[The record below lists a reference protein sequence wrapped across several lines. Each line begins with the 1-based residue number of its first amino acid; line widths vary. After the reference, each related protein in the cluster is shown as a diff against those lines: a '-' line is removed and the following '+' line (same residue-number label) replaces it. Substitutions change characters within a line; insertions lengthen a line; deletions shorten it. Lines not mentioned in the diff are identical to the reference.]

1 MIDVTIKYFA
11 VLREVVGHAEETR
24 SYPEGTTVSAL
35 LEELEGVYP
44 ALAGKRDRLSVAVN
58 HQYASGELVLQNGA
72 ELALLPPV
80 AGGMDVDPTEGRY
93 QVLETPL
100 SPELVSSL
108 VKGDFGGAV
117 GSFVGMVRAQSQG
130 RTVERLDYEA
140 YRPMAVKELQRIGRE
155 VEERWPQASVAIHHR
170 IGSLTVGELA
180 VVIAVCT
187 PHRQAGFEACSH
199 TIERLKESVPIWKKE
214 FFTDGSTWVGW
225 GP

>member
-1 MIDVTIKYFA
+1 
-11 VLREVVGHAEETR
+11 
-24 SYPEGTTVSAL
+24 
-35 LEELEGVYP
+35 
-44 ALAGKRDRLSVAVN
+44 
-58 HQYASGELVLQNGA
+58 
-72 ELALLPPV
+72 
-80 AGGMDVDPTEGRY
+80 
-93 QVLETPL
+93 
-100 SPELVSSL
+100 
-108 VKGDFGGAV
+108 
-117 GSFVGMVRAQSQG
+117 
-130 RTVERLDYEA
+130 
-140 YRPMAVKELQRIGRE
+140 MAVKELQRIGRE